1 MNKIKLTVLCTSI
14 VMSGTAT
21 AGWLDFLNQSEETAK
36 AEPAAVQGTAAQSI
50 DNINNTVKTAQV
62 ASDVSENGLINTLV
76 KQLGVTEE
84 QATGGSGALFQM
96 AKTKMTDSAFSQ
108 LSDSVPGMSG
118 LLGAVP
124 ETKPASSTGSLL
136 GSLASATGNDT
147 LVSAAS
153 LIETFQK
160 LDMDKGMISQFAPVL
175 VDYVKNSGGETTA
188 NLLSAALTGL

>member
-1 MNKIKLTVLCTSI
+1 MLCTSI

-21 AGWLDFLNQSEETAK
+21 AGWLDFLNQTEETVK

-50 DNINNTVKTAQV
+50 DKINNTLKTAQV
-62 ASDVSENGLINTLV
+62 ASDVSKNGLVNTLV
-76 KQLGVTEE
+76 KQLGVTKE
-84 QATGGSGALFQM
+84 QATGGSGALFQV
-96 AKTKMTDSAFSQ
+96 AKTKMTDTAFNQVSN
-108 LSDSVPGMSG
+108 SVPGMSG

-124 ETKPASSTGSLL
+124 AAKPASATGNLL

-153 LIETFQK
+153 LIGTFQK
-160 LDMDKGMISQFAPVL
+160 LDMNKGMISQFAPVL
-175 VDYVKNSGGETTA
+175 VDYVKKNGGEVTA